1 MLRGRSLPVPDSS
14 RFGTSGRRRLRASAL
29 FLGHGPFSFDLYL
42 QTMLDVVHRRT
53 ALSIGQRQGMDF
65 GTRYRRVAQLAAAA
79 AGVKPSRE
87 IKGRPMFH
95 AKNLSRVTALL
106 FLFSLGNSFA
116 AETPLRFV
124 TWKSETAQM
133 WDQPIA
139 DFEKQNPGVKDIRE
153 IGPQSSTQL
162 HDLITQKLKNR
173 DMEMD
178 VFVMDV
184 IWPAEFASAGWAL
197 SLDRFFALAEQKQ
210 F

>member
-1 MLRGRSLPVPDSS
+1 
-14 RFGTSGRRRLRASAL
+14 
-29 FLGHGPFSFDLYL
+29 
-42 QTMLDVVHRRT
+42 
-53 ALSIGQRQGMDF
+53 
-65 GTRYRRVAQLAAAA
+65 
-79 AGVKPSRE
+79 
-87 IKGRPMFH
+87 MFH
-95 AKNLSRVTALL
+95 AKNLRRATALI
-106 FLFSLGNSFA
+106 FLCCLSNSFA

-139 DFEKQNPGVKDIRE
+139 DFEKQNPGLKIIRE

-173 DMEMD
+173 DTEMD

-197 SLDRFFALAEQKQ
+197 ALDRFFAPAEQKQ
-210 F
+210 FLDAPIRANRYRGQIFGVPLFVDAGLLYYRKDLLEKYRIPPPRTWPELVQAAKTI

>member
-1 MLRGRSLPVPDSS
+1 
-14 RFGTSGRRRLRASAL
+14 
-29 FLGHGPFSFDLYL
+29 
-42 QTMLDVVHRRT
+42 MLDVVHRRT

-79 AGVKPSRE
+79 AGVKPKQQ
-87 IKGRPMFH
+87 IKGWPMFH
-95 AKNLSRVTALL
+95 VKDICRVAALL
-106 FLFSLGNSFA
+106 FLCSLGNSFA

-139 DFEKQNPGVKDIRE
+139 DFEKQNPGVKVIRE
-153 IGPQSSTQL
+153 IGPQSSSQL

-173 DMEMD
+173 DTEMD

-184 IWPAEFASAGWAL
+184 IWPAEFASAGWAPPPAPFFSL
-197 SLDRFFALAEQKQ
+197 SGQKKILPSPPPPHRYRRH
-210 F
+210 

>member
-1 MLRGRSLPVPDSS
+1 
-14 RFGTSGRRRLRASAL
+14 
-29 FLGHGPFSFDLYL
+29 
-42 QTMLDVVHRRT
+42 
-53 ALSIGQRQGMDF
+53 
-65 GTRYRRVAQLAAAA
+65 
-79 AGVKPSRE
+79 
-87 IKGRPMFH
+87 MFH
-95 AKNLSRVTALL
+95 AKNLSRVTGLL
-106 FLFSLGNSFA
+106 FLCYLGNSFA

-139 DFEKQNPGVKDIRE
+139 DFEKQNPGLKIIRE

-173 DMEMD
+173 DTEMD

-197 SLDRFFALAEQKQ
+197 PLDRLFSFSGQKKFFDAPIRAHRHGGQIFGVPLFVDAGLLYYRKDLLEKYRIPPPRTWPELVQEAKTILAQEKEPQLVGFSGQFKQ
-210 F
+210 YEGLICNMMEYI